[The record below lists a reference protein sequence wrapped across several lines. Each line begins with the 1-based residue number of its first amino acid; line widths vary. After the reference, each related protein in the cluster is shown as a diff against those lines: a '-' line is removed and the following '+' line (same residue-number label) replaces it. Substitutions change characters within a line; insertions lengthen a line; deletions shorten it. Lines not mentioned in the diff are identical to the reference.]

1 MDTRSFFAMLFLS
14 GSRLPE
20 GDIAHPMAGAKTDN
34 QAQMLFSLIPDINF
48 SCVSEADVI
57 R

>member
-20 GDIAHPMAGAKTDN
+20 GDIAHPMAGAKTDH
-34 QAQMLFSLIPDINF
+34 QGTLM
-48 SCVSEADVI
+48 VG
-57 R
+57 

>member
-14 GSRLPE
+14 APDCQR
-20 GDIAHPMAGAKTDN
+20 GDIAHPMAGGKTDN